1 LIIINED
8 EIRIHIKPPII
19 YRISDGQIKEIH
31 QLVGKMGGDGSAK
44 EKIQQILANIV
55 ERTGRV

>member
-1 LIIINED
+1 MTTFMENE
-8 EIRIHIKPPII
+8 IKIHIKPPII

-55 ERTGRV
+55 ERTG